1 MHCAGK
7 STGNS
12 GRENNTGLGR
22 RVPSLTDLHDNLE
35 DMVGASLALAIEE
48 LSVDA
53 GGKINQSTEDSLRQ
67 VLRGETTEPA
77 HPNVPMTGG
86 GLSFEPETHSP
97 EGGPTFEMLLKF
109 AQVDVSR
116 ALILLNVESVA
127 VEYLVGKCLE
137 YGALK
142 YFETEFQSTFGVV
155 FLAFYDLRAA
165 EAAVLGLKLL
175 FQSTPV
181 AVHYCVSL
189 DAAVSPKE
197 HTLVVRHVPSTISDD
212 HLRSTF
218 ASFGPLRSLQ
228 KDLSSEASQ
237 GIYTIDYFSSEH
249 AKQAA
254 FSMTTSLAWGSG
266 VQIDF
271 ARQSEHEERSSRQL
285 FALLL
290 HWRRELHERVG
301 SSLPSPLSSPADS
314 PQQQPMYVSRPT
326 PSPMGLAGNPMA
338 LHNGHGYYSPVAP
351 SYDVRGHGGSVY
363 GGRPQQTRQC
373 HYVGGGGSSGGESTF
388 ASFAD
393 APSLSY
399 SVVPPNRGKFYG
411 GVGKQQ
417 QQQQQQQQPF
427 RHGGGR
433 KPSRDSGSDS
443 GPTDDVGEFGLNL
456 DHVLK
461 GFDRRSTLM
470 SK

>member
-1 MHCAGK
+1 MYSGGK
-7 STGNS
+7 GSGSS
-12 GRENNTGLGR
+12 GRDNNTGLGR

-53 GGKINQSTEDSLRQ
+53 SGKINQSAEDSLRQ
-67 VLRGETTEPA
+67 VLCGETMESA
-77 HPNVPMTGG
+77 NPNAPMTGSSV
-86 GLSFEPETHSP
+86 SFEPEPQSS

-116 ALILLNVESVA
+116 ALILLNVEAVA

-175 FQSTPV
+175 FQSTAV

-197 HTLVVRHVPSTISDD
+197 HTLVVRHVPPTVSDD

-237 GIYTIDYFSSEH
+237 GTYTIDFFSSEH

-266 VQIDF
+266 VEIEF

-290 HWRRELHERVG
+290 HWRRELHELAG

-314 PQQQPMYVSRPT
+314 PQQHPMYVSRPT

-338 LHNGHGYYSPVAP
+338 HHNGLGYYSPVAP
-351 SYDVRGHGGSVY
+351 SYDARGNGGGIY
-363 GGRPQQTRQC
+363 GARMHQARQC
-373 HYVGGGGSSGGESTF
+373 PYMGGGGNGGESTF

-399 SVVPPNRGKFYG
+399 SVAPPNRGKFYG
-411 GVGKQQ
+411 GAGKQQ
-417 QQQQQQQQPF
+417 QLQQPI
-427 RHGGGR
+427 RHGAGR
-433 KPSRDSGSDS
+433 RSSRDSGSDS
-443 GPTDDVGEFGLNL
+443 GPTDLDAGEFGLNL

-461 GFDRRSTLM
+461 GLDRRSTLM